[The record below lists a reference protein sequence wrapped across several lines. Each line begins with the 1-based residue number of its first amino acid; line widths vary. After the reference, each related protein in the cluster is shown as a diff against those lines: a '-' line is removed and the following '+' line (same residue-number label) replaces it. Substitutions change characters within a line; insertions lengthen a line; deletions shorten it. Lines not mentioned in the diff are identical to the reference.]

1 MGIVARL
8 PITIT
13 QQTNEGRN
21 SRDRICV
28 RACANSDEPSYAN
41 GKIAAGCCDE
51 TEANANANI
60 LSTTLDR
67 LVWTLCVSG
76 YAHPALG
83 KENHGEGK
91 IEVKEGTLRGKSIAE
106 RSYYLCWILF
116 LCFYDGDAIDLIS
129 LTVRTCRF

>member
-1 MGIVARL
+1 MKAAIPATEFVCAHAQTLMSLR
-8 PITIT
+8 T
-13 QQTNEGRN
+13 QT
-21 SRDRICV
+21 
-28 RACANSDEPSYAN
+28 
-41 GKIAAGCCDE
+41 KIAAGCCDE

-76 YAHPALG
+76 YAHPPLG

>member
-1 MGIVARL
+1 MKAAIPATEFVCAHAQTLMSLRTQTAKL
-8 PITIT
+8 PLGAVTRT
-13 QQTNEGRN
+13 E
-21 SRDRICV
+21 
-28 RACANSDEPSYAN
+28 ANAN
-41 GKIAAGCCDE
+41 
-51 TEANANANI
+51 ANANANI

>member
-1 MGIVARL
+1 MKVAI
-8 PITIT
+8 PATGFVCAHA
-13 QQTNEGRN
+13 QTLISLRKRTAKLLGAVTKTE
-21 SRDRICV
+21 
-28 RACANSDEPSYAN
+28 AN
-41 GKIAAGCCDE
+41 
-51 TEANANANI
+51 ANANANI

-76 YAHPALG
+76 YAHPPLG